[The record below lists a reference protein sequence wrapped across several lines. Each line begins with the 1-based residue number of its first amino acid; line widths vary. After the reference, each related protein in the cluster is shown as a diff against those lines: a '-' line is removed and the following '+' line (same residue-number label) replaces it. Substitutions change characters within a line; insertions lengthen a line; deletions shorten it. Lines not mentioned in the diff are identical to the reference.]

1 MPTSTLRD
9 GLNVAVVHERLR
21 AAIVSGEIP
30 GGETSQAALARE
42 LGVSRTPLREAIR
55 MLQIEG
61 LVITEP
67 NRRLRISELSAVD
80 AEELTVMRVA
90 LEGVAIRITVPMLGS
105 SGIAELEGLYAQME
119 YLARTGDRQGY
130 RPAHQAFHARL
141 VSGAAGRLMTSI
153 SVLFEHNQRYHEV
166 FGSSNPE
173 VWTERLLEHRLIAD
187 AAAAGD
193 VDLSIRRLL
202 EHYGRAAAFV
212 FERLG
217 DADFEPVRL
226 RTALAALAPGS
237 EKTLD
242 AR

>member
-1 MPTSTLRD
+1 
-9 GLNVAVVHERLR
+9 
-21 AAIVSGEIP
+21 
-30 GGETSQAALARE
+30 
-42 LGVSRTPLREAIR
+42 

-67 NRRLRISELSAVD
+67 NRGVRISELSAAD

-90 LEGVAIRITVPMLGS
+90 LEAVAIRITVPMLGS
-105 SGIAELEGLYAQME
+105 SGIAELKGLYAQSA
-119 YLARTGDRQGY
+119 YLERTGDRRGY

-141 VSGAAGRLMTSI
+141 VSGARGRMMTSI

-166 FGSSNPE
+166 FGSSTAE

-193 VDLSIRRLL
+193 VDLSVRRLL
-202 EHYGRAAAFV
+202 EHYGHAAALV
-212 FERLG
+212 FDRLG

-237 EKTLD
+237 EKTLEP
-242 AR
+242 R